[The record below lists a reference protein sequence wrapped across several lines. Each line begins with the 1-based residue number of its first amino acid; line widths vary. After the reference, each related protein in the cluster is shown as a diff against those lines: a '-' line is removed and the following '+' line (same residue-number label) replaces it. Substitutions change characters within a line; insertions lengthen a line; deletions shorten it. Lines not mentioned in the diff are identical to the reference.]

1 MSKKVLILTSS
12 PRKNSNTTRMAEAFA
27 KGTEQAGHEV
37 FCFDAAA
44 HEIKGCNACDACWSK
59 GEACVMNDDFNKLA
73 ALLESCDVLL
83 LACPL
88 YWLGFPAQVKAAID
102 KLYAYGGAG
111 GLRPLAIK
119 ESYFFVCGGDAG
131 KEEYQ
136 PIIQSYQ
143 TSAAFLGWQDKGI
156 IQTGG
161 IDAPGALEN
170 SGVLEQAEE
179 MGRNV

>member
-27 KGTEQAGHEV
+27 KGAKQAGHQI
-37 FCFDAAA
+37 FYFDAASSN
-44 HEIKGCNACDACWSK
+44 IKGCNACDACWSK

-73 ALLESCDVLL
+73 ALLENCDVLL

-88 YWLGFPAQVKAAID
+88 YWLGFPAQLKGAID
-102 KLYAYGGAG
+102 KLYAYGGTG

-119 ESYFFVCGGDAG
+119 ESYFFVCGGDAD

-136 PIIQSYQ
+136 PIILSYQ
-143 TSAAFLGWQDKGI
+143 ASAAFLGWKDRGI
-156 IQTGG
+156 LQTGG
-161 IDAPGALEN
+161 IDSPGALEA
-170 SGVLEQAEE
+170 SGILKQAEE
-179 MGRNV
+179 MGENV